1 MKNRVFLTALVGV
14 ALSIPMVRA
23 QEKTA
28 SIEKKT
34 KVHRLTSNKRSIYD
48 AFTYVNRIPES
59 AEEAETAE
67 DVAGRIFGRLANQE
81 GRVLLK
87 LPPGMNRESYLAFK
101 TFFRYEGEAKIGNCA
116 ACHSPAA
123 FTDSIAHIVTKGG
136 KPVPTP
142 SLRNLNKKQV
152 DLEKVIL
159 DKIAASKQKRSGEA
173 DEIDAAYAKI
183 SINKNDIP
191 GLVAFLKLL
200 NDVPD
205 SDFRGLILKAEVLDT
220 SNDIE

>member
-1 MKNRVFLTALVGV
+1 MGAV
-14 ALSIPMVRA
+14 LSISMVRA

-28 SIEKKT
+28 SVEKKT
-34 KVHRLTSNKRSIYD
+34 KIHRLTSNKRAVYD
-48 AFTYVNRIPES
+48 AFTYVNRIPEA
-59 AEEAETAE
+59 AEEGESAE

-101 TFFRYEGEAKIGNCA
+101 TFFRYEGKAKIGNCA
-116 ACHSPAA
+116 ACHSPAE

-136 KPVPTP
+136 KPVPTL
-142 SLRNLNKKQV
+142 SLRNLNKKKV
-152 DLEKVIL
+152 DLKQVIL
-159 DKIAASKQKRSGEA
+159 GKIVVSNLKRSGKA
-173 DEIDAAYAKI
+173 DEIDAAYAKM
-183 SINKNDIP
+183 SIDKKDVP

-205 SDFRGLILKAEVLDT
+205 SEFRGLILKAEVLDT
-220 SNDIE
+220 TNDIE